1 MLNPVDRLFLL
12 PPSLTDVRER
22 LLLDERLER
31 FAERLRLLE
40 RLVDRDDGM
49 LYILNTEKKR
59 VG

>member
-1 MLNPVDRLFLL
+1 MLNPVDHLFLL
-12 PPSLTDVRER
+12 PPGLTDVRER

-49 LYILNTEKKR
+49 LYTLNTEKKR